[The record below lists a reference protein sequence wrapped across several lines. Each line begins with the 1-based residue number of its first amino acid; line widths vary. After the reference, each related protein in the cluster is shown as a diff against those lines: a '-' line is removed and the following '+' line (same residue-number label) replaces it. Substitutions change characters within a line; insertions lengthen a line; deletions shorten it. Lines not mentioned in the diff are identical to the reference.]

1 MENNELKKV
10 SIKNCIYYDLDDIIR
25 LEDFDSDKFLLGEK
39 IFDNIFWFTTFH
51 TKLW

>member
-25 LEDFDSDKFLLGEK
+25 HDSDKFLLGEK
-39 IFDNIFWFTTFH
+39 IFDKIFWFTTFH